1 MDMRKM
7 QACTFSLVS
16 HPITNN
22 EFSNKKQK
30 NNLQSDLENSKLYAI
45 AQARYPRIDFEIR
58 NGDVEITISNGEF
71 KSVGYID
78 ILYLFEVNYPEYI
91 DAILNRSQVLN
102 FKTYSDP
109 NCYFVIGIK
118 DKSTGNMIRE
128 GMIEISAWQL
138 LFHKSRGDRHIYGFD
153 NYKDFFKLF
162 IHYVGKTSRS
172 TYERLSKGHHAR
184 LNILSSEEP
193 INREDLLSEELLIL
207 AFEVDA
213 INIVKNPEVYS
224 LDEIKID
231 DVVDLVERSLISSL
245 MPKYND
251 VKYKSHGEQFKKNST
266 LDSCCLTLND
276 NIQLFTDEAKICGKY
291 DSSGLSDSDFII
303 IDESGISLTNI

>member
-1 MDMRKM
+1 MRKM
-7 QACTFSLVS
+7 QACSLSLVS

-22 EFSNKKQK
+22 EFSNKQQK
-30 NNLQSDLENSKLYAI
+30 HNLKSSLENSKLYAI
-45 AQARYPRIDFEIR
+45 AQARYPRIDFKMQEEDI
-58 NGDVEITISNGEF
+58 EITISNGEF

-91 DAILNRSQVLN
+91 EAILSRNVLLN

-118 DKSTGNMIRE
+118 DKDTGSMLRE

-138 LFHKSRGDRHIYGFD
+138 LFYKSRGESYISGFD
-153 NYKDFFKLF
+153 NYKDFLKLF
-162 IHYVGKTSRS
+162 IHYVGKTSKS

-193 INREDLLSEELLIL
+193 INRQNLLSEELLIL

-213 INIVKNPEVYS
+213 VNIMQNPKAHDLGETK
-224 LDEIKID
+224 LN
-231 DVVDLVERSLISSL
+231 DVIDLVERSLISSF
-245 MPKYND
+245 MPKYNE
-251 VKYKSHGEQFKKNST
+251 VKYKNHGEKFKENDE

-276 NIQLFTDEAKICGKY
+276 NIQLFTDEAKLCGKY
-291 DSSGLSDSDFII
+291 DASGLSNSDYII
-303 IDESGISLTNI
+303 LDENGISLNNI